1 MKKRA
6 KRSRGKRVVEDLEAK
21 KGDVKGG
28 FVTAVSRA
36 LVPQGPPIK
45 AVPDG
50 PPIRQF

>member
-1 MKKRA
+1 MKKRV
-6 KRSRGKRVVEDLEAK
+6 KRSRGKRVSKDLEAK
-21 KGDVKGG
+21 ERNVKGG
-28 FVTAVSRA
+28 FVTAIGRA